1 MKIKVIK
8 GTVTQEGNEYG
19 AGKEL
24 EIDDKNA
31 ERLIKLGYAE
41 KAGGE
46 TVKETAE
53 QKAARIRAVLE
64 AKALELNIGPPEA
77 VKAMSDKELKDGIVK
92 AGGETVK
99 GFFAEL
105 FGGNKN

>member
-8 GTVTQEGNEYG
+8 GTVTQEGKEHG
-19 AGKEL
+19 IGKEL

-46 TVKETAE
+46 PIRETKEEKAVK
-53 QKAARIRAVLE
+53 IRAALE
-64 AKALELNIGPPEA
+64 TKALELNIGPPEA
-77 VKAMSDKELKDGIVK
+77 VKAMSDEKLKDGIAK

-105 FGGNKN
+105 FGGQ